1 MGHSRMKLMGALV
14 ACGCIL
20 GLNGN
25 TAWAAEADVTEVSL
39 PANAS
44 IDSQLT
50 NNQADKSLQLQEKA
64 IQARNQQED
73 QAAAV
78 KAMVVEV
85 KAVKFAPNNSLS
97 ESQLKFLLPELSK
110 SQVRVYELSQQI
122 QLANDGCGS
131 RINADFRPAAGGG
144 FEVYVTSQKLK
155 QAFGSINVANT
166 GTGCDAGDWRST
178 FSYVKKNLTGSG
190 DTLGVAIT
198 TAPGHWKNVKQGA
211 VSYKWLLPHANDTM
225 TFSASYSDVDMGN
238 VLRPEMPFSMNVAGK
253 GKSVGLHYQH
263 NMKYTARAKDWWDI
277 GFDYRKYENDYSLGW
292 NVGSSHGT
300 FAMDYPD
307 YDLKLLS
314 ATYIHTERQD
324 NQALVWNAGIVTNVG
339 GISQEYRDKAS
350 DCDSHF
356 NILKAG
362 LSYQYRT
369 NENWIVGLRASGQYS
384 SNKLVGSQQFGLGGV
399 DSIRGFND
407 RVIAGDKGVMGSLEI
422 MTPELCKYT
431 RAYIF
436 TDMGAISSN
445 TQGVGSRNLAS
456 AGVGLRF
463 SDPVNSWYVDLS
475 YAGILQD
482 LEKDANNYNAYK
494 RWNLMVTKTF

>member
-1 MGHSRMKLMGALV
+1 MAHSRMKLLGALV

-20 GLNGN
+20 GLNGGN
-25 TAWAAEADVTEVSL
+25 AAWAAEFKDDYE
-39 PANAS
+39 N
-44 IDSQLT
+44 QLST
-50 NNQADKSLQLQEKA
+50 NQAARDLQREEMA

-78 KAMVVEV
+78 RAMVVDV
-85 KAVKFAPNNSLS
+85 KDVKFAPNNSLS
-97 ESQLKFLLPELSK
+97 ESQLRFLLPELSK

-122 QLANDGCGS
+122 QIANDSCGA

-155 QAFGSINVANT
+155 QAYGSITVTNG
-166 GTGCDAGDWRST
+166 GTGNDAGDWRST

-190 DTLGVAIT
+190 DTMGVAIT
-198 TAPGHWKNVKQGA
+198 TAPGRWDNVKQGA
-211 VSYKWLLPHANDTM
+211 VSYKWLLPHAKDSM

-238 VLRPEMPFSMNVAGK
+238 VLNPELPFSMNVSGK

-263 NMKYTARAKDWWDI
+263 NMRYTARAKDWWDI
-277 GFDYRKYENDYSLGW
+277 GFDYRKYENDYSVAWDYGIFR
-292 NVGSSHGT
+292 GS
-300 FAMDYPD
+300 DDLRYPD

-314 ATYIHTERQD
+314 ATYVHTERQD
-324 NQALVWNAGIVTNVG
+324 NQALVWHAGITTNLG
-339 GISQEYRDKAS
+339 GISQEYRDRVGN
-350 DCDSHF
+350 CDSHF

-362 LSYQYRT
+362 LNYQYRT
-369 NENWIVGLRASGQYS
+369 NENWIVGLRASGQYTN
-384 SNKLVGSQQFGLGGV
+384 NKLVGSQRFGLGGM
-399 DSIRGFND
+399 DSIRGFNSN
-407 RVIAGDKGVMGSLEI
+407 VVNGDKGVMGSLEI
-422 MTPELCKYT
+422 MTPELCKHT
-431 RAYIF
+431 RAYVF

-445 TQGVGSRNLAS
+445 SQRVGSKNLAS

-482 LEKDANNYNAYK
+482 LDKNTDKYNAYK